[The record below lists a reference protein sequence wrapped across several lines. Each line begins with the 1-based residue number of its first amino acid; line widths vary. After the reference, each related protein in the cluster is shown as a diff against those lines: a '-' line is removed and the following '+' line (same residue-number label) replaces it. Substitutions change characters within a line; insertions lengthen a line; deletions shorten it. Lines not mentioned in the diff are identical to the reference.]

1 MAKFFIGR
9 ESEEAEFKR
18 LSNKSTA
25 SLIVCQGRRR
35 IGKSTFFRHCA
46 KGADL
51 FLSFEGLAPRDKIN
65 KKAQLE
71 AFATALNLQTKAPKL
86 TLDSWPQ
93 AFDLLDSVLPTTGTI
108 VILFDEISWMAIGDP
123 DFPGYVKAAWDA
135 RFSQHPNLILV
146 LCGSVSSWIEKNILK
161 NTGFA
166 GRPTWHLKLPPLAL
180 PACNQFWTGK
190 AVSAAEKLKLLAV
203 TGGVPR
209 YLEELDPAQSAEQ
222 NVERLCFNSSGLLF
236 NEFNL
241 IFHDIFTKRADT
253 CRDIMAVLTD
263 GAKTLAEISSALGKN
278 NSGGSLSA
286 ILEDLESAGFLHKDA
301 SFSPDTA
308 KTMPRKVRY
317 RIFDN
322 YIRFYLKFIEPA
334 AEQIKKG
341 IYQMSPIETLQAWD
355 TIMGLQFEN
364 LILSNLRL
372 LIERINL
379 GNVPVL
385 NAGPYYQPATSKAP
399 GSQIDLMLRT
409 KSAVYVF
416 EIKFRKSV
424 GFSVMDEVREK
435 VKRLNVDSSL
445 SVRTGLIYQGELD
458 PKIPEADYF
467 DHIVRFEDLL
477 K

>member
-18 LSNKSTA
+18 LTAKSTA

-46 KGADL
+46 QDADI
-51 FLSFEGLAPRDKIN
+51 FLSFEGLAPRDKID

-71 AFATALNLQTKAPKL
+71 AFAIALNLQTKAPKV

-93 AFDLLDSVLPTTGTI
+93 AFDLLDSVLPATGTI
-108 VILFDEISWMAIGDP
+108 VILLDEISWMAIGDP
-123 DFPGYVKAAWDA
+123 DFPGYVKSAWDA
-135 RFSQHPNLILV
+135 RFSQRPKLILV
-146 LCGSVSSWIEKNILK
+146 LCGSVSSWIEENILK

-166 GRPTWHLKLPPLAL
+166 GRPSWHLKLPPLAL
-180 PACNQFWTGK
+180 PACNQFWRGK
-190 AVSAAEKLKLLAV
+190 AVDAAEKLKALAV

-209 YLEELDPAQSAEQ
+209 YLEEIDPAQTAEQ
-222 NVERLCFNSSGLLF
+222 NIERLCFNASGLLF

-241 IFHDIFTKRADT
+241 IFHDIFTRRADT
-253 CRDIMAVLTD
+253 CRDIMATLTD
-263 GAKTLAEISSALGKN
+263 GAKTLAEIGAALGKKN
-278 NSGGSLSA
+278 TGGSLSA
-286 ILEDLESAGFLHKDA
+286 ILEELELAGFLHRDG

-317 RIFDN
+317 RILDN

-341 IYQMSPIETLQAWD
+341 IYQMSPLETLQAWD

-364 LILSNLRL
+364 LILSNQSL

-385 NAGPYYQPATSKAP
+385 NAGPYFQPATGK
-399 GSQIDLMLRT
+399 GLGCQIDLMLRT
-409 KSAVYVF
+409 KSSVYVF

-424 GFSVMDEVREK
+424 GTSVMDDVREK

-458 PKIPEADYF
+458 PKIAEADYF
-467 DHIVRFEDLL
+467 DHLVKFSDLL